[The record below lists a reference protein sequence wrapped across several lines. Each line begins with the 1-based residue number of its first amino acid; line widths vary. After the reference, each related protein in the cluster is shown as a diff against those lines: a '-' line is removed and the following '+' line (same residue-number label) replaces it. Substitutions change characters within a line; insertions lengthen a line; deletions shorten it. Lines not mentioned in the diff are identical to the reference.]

1 MVWCGVVCGVVC
13 EGFLYMYEIWIL
25 SAIMNFLLQFLLL
38 LSVLNAF
45 IIAIS
50 NFFFILVVKHL
61 RNVQDNS
68 LVCKITHLLN
78 TSEMLLSKTSH
89 LGRSHPP
96 SFGNIDVQ
104 IFGYTLQASC
114 LHCFWLIYCIV
125 HLCISITTSICLYS
139 HLFWMQDTTHPPSS
153 TYHGYSVQN

>member
-1 MVWCGVVCGVVC
+1 MLWKHRCVVC

-25 SAIMNFLLQFLLL
+25 SAIINFLLQFVLLW
-38 LSVLNAF
+38 SVLNAF

-50 NFFFILVVKHL
+50 NFFFILVVKHI

-78 TSEMLLSKTSH
+78 TSETLLSNT
-89 LGRSHPP
+89 LIC
-96 SFGNIDVQ
+96 FGNIYIR
-104 IFGYTLQASC
+104 IFGSTLQASC
-114 LHCFWLIYCIV
+114 LHCFWLICCTV

-139 HLFWMQDTTHPPSS
+139 HMFWMQDTAHPPSS
-153 TYHGYSVQN
+153 TCHGYSVQN